1 MRVRT
6 ISTDDGARLHA
17 DITGD
22 PDGAVTV
29 VFAHGWTLRAQSW
42 TPVLRALR
50 PLAHDAD
57 VGGTRF
63 VRYDQRCHGQ
73 STWGTDPVT
82 VERLGEDLFQ
92 VLQALAPKGPVVLA
106 GMSMGGM
113 TVMSLAGSHP
123 EIFGDLVTGA
133 VLVSTAAG
141 GLAEPHPRRG
151 RIAHFVRNIPEP
163 IVAVGQRYHGGID
176 RARRLFPLRHRT
188 IQRRF
193 QQVGFG
199 PSPAPQVV
207 RATAAMIDAT
217 SFRTIV
223 EFYPIL
229 RRHDMRTRLDA
240 LTRASVSVV
249 VGRNDQLTPVHH
261 SREIAAA
268 IPSATLHIEPD
279 TGHMLLMERPHV
291 VAAPIR
297 KMVHATA
304 VTSHDG

>member
-6 ISTDDGARLHA
+6 VSTDDGARLHA

-29 VFAHGWTLRAQSW
+29 VLAHGWTLRAQSW

-50 PLAHDAD
+50 PLAHDAE

-82 VERLGEDLFQ
+82 VARLGEDLFQ
-92 VLQALAPKGPVVLA
+92 VLRALAPTGPVVLA

-113 TVMSLAGSHP
+113 TIMSLAGSHP
-123 EIFGDLVTGA
+123 EIFGDLVTGV

-141 GLAEPHPRRG
+141 GLAERHPRRG
-151 RIAHFVRNIPEP
+151 PIAHFVRNVPAP
-163 IVAVGQRYHGGID
+163 LVAVGQRYPRGVD
-176 RARRLFPLRHRT
+176 RARRIFSLRHKPML
-188 IQRRF
+188 RRF
-193 QQVGFG
+193 ERVGFG
-199 PSPAPQVV
+199 PEPAPQVV
-207 RATAAMIDAT
+207 RATAAMIEAT
-217 SFRTIV
+217 PFRTIV
-223 EFYPIL
+223 EFYPVL
-229 RRHDMRTRLDA
+229 LRHDMRTQLNA
-240 LTRASVSVV
+240 LARVPVSVV
-249 VGRNDQLTPVHH
+249 VGRNDQLTPVRH
-261 SREIAAA
+261 SREIAEA
-268 IPSATLHIEPD
+268 IPSATLHVEPD

-304 VTSHDG
+304 